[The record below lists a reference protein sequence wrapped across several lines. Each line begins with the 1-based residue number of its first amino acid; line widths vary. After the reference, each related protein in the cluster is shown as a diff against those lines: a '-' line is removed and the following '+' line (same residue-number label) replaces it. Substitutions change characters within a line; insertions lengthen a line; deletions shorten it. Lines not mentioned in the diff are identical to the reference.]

1 VCHKMLLK
9 KNQAGVSRLSLIF
22 FFFFQFEIV
31 LVGGGGT
38 LLRGLVG
45 CPVVPFERL
54 LGH

>member
-1 VCHKMLLK
+1 MGCSPWSYKE
-9 KNQAGVSRLSLIF
+9 S
-22 FFFFQFEIV
+22 QFEIV